1 MEKIKKK
8 DQLILS
14 ATELFNEQGYNATGI
29 DQIVEHANVATMTLY
44 RNFNSKEKLIESVLR
59 ERERLYFRY
68 LFDNEELAIE
78 NVVIRHLNW
87 LEQYHSN
94 GCLFL
99 RANEEYQN
107 KNEQIA
113 RIVKQHKIQLLN
125 KLNFILK
132 CEKISFKVL
141 IVLEGSTSMAEYIDM
156 DTVRK
161 TTLGLIK
168 GVIEDV

>member
-44 RNFNSKEKLIESVLR
+44 RNFNSKEKLIESVLM

-68 LFDNEELAIE
+68 LFDNEELAVEDI
-78 NVVIRHLNW
+78 VIRHLRW

-99 RANEEYQN
+99 RANEEYKN

-113 RIVKQHKIQLLN
+113 RIVKQHKIQLLK

-132 CEKISFKVL
+132 SEEISFKVL
-141 IVLEGSTSMAEYIDM
+141 IVLEGSTSMAEYIEM
-156 DTVRK
+156 DTVRQ
-161 TTLGLIK
+161 TTLELIRD
-168 GVIEDV
+168 VIEGV